1 MINSYTSLS
10 PRHPPSFKSF
20 KSTLRSSKSSLDIHS
35 ITKDNGLRSMRVLLN
50 NLGNVRYLG
59 LSEFHS
65 EHSFQNSS
73 PIWSFTKD
81 PRFKNNSSA
90 MFNGNYYDLKPLQ
103 SNISTSFSKAKRVTL
118 KHNLLERS
126 PSPQEYTFRGLAE
139 DNIAK
144 GKGTSFIGKFA
155 TIKTTQYTNIRS
167 PGPGQY
173 NLVKNNLSFQNPIT
187 IKSRNGFYYE
197 DDLKKKNHIVSM
209 QKYSPKMSLIESGRF
224 KGITFGFGNKVSI
237 DNNNNNSNNKY
248 IRFVPGPGT
257 YNLPGIFDK
266 GIKSKPA
273 LN

>member
-10 PRHPPSFKSF
+10 PRHPSSLKS
-20 KSTLRSSKSSLDIHS
+20 SRYSLHSSKSSLDIHS

-59 LSEFHS
+59 LSEFQS

-73 PIWSFTKD
+73 PIWSFTRN
-81 PRFKNNSSA
+81 PRFKDKTSSV
-90 MFNGNYYDLKPLQ
+90 FNGNFYDLKPLQ

-118 KHNLLERS
+118 KHQLLERS
-126 PSPQEYTFRGLAE
+126 PSPQEYTFKGLAE
-139 DNIAK
+139 DNISK
-144 GKGTSFIGKFA
+144 GKGISFNGKYAMAKNSQF
-155 TIKTTQYTNIRS
+155 ISPRS

-224 KGITFGFGNKVSI
+224 KGITFGLGNRGSI
-237 DNNNNNSNNKY
+237 DNNSNNKKY
-248 IRFVPGPGT
+248 FRFVPGPGT
-257 YNLPGIFDK
+257 YNLPGIFDR
-266 GIKSKPA
+266 GLKSKPA